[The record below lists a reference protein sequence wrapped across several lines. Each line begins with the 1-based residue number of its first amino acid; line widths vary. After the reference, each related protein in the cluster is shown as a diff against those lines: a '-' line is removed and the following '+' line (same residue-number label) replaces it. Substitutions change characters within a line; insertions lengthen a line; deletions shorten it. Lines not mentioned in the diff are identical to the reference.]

1 MMRKRLFFNL
11 ILIAA
16 TTILATTAGCKDYD
30 DDILRLESSLATK
43 TAVEAA
49 IAELNSLKADL
60 KDLEGQSDVTEAVAK
75 AKSEAIDAAVAEA
88 QRLLNNKSG
97 NYEGTL
103 EDLAALIM
111 VLNGDISALEGEI
124 DSAAVE
130 IATNKAAIA
139 LQQSVLDKY
148 LLLAGDD
155 NLITT
160 INEVKQELS
169 VVEGKLTSAL
179 TALAEAKEDIAA
191 TEAAIA
197 GIKSNITT
205 LSAKIDAIDEALN
218 MLNFATIN
226 SMITGISFNYQA
238 GATPVGREL
247 RFKSPTAKVS
257 GLFGEG
263 LPGEITF
270 IEGNRVKDN
279 LATIEVKV
287 SPAGANLS
295 KMTDKIYL
303 IRRDGNNEVNSY
315 IKVQSAERSTALRA
329 APTETGL
336 WNITFK
342 MPPSA
347 DIAELGQL
355 IEDEEGSF
363 LFALAVESSANQ
375 EERYVISD
383 FVITMDIE
391 PISPI
396 YNCTETESLN
406 FSVGSNDSFVSH
418 KQIRNRHKQSETGTA
433 APVDQRWKGA
443 GWTESEETE
452 SDTNDNRS
460 SAAEQFFPVEVGKSF
475 SLRLDEPEEGILAY
489 MVLLDEDWAVENP
502 PAEWNRWSSYSY
514 QGINRVYWADETAEL
529 KINTV
534 SAVGDNIGFR
544 IVAVNYDGTLV
555 DPDGK
560 SFYVTVGA
568 ESTEWGSVSSSVM
581 AQNPNETK
589 AINTS
594 SEPVDITLSKLTG
607 AVSYEWITDE
617 ADNEA
622 ATNPAFFIR
631 LTDQDDQELFKTT
644 AASGAV
650 GAGVD
655 FSKAVKLQS
664 RPAENDWLAYID
676 NKTYKGR
683 LRIKNSS
690 GNLLAEMQVS
700 FKKILPTVAPEG
712 FSEKTGQFTD
722 DLYNGYLI
730 PATTTDGGVT
740 WVESWKAE
748 PGATH
753 GMMKL
758 DQLFNFG
765 SGKVANFETDFADSK
780 RDGDEIVP
788 VTVIGDGT
796 LAVASEFIDNVTS
809 HIATVRYN
817 WGKISTANPDAD
829 YMVAVKEYRAIYSNI
844 YNQTYSWGWATHEQL
859 DLDPEEDELP
869 YSTEVT
875 YGAGTTDGGV
885 EIPAATVD
893 LAHIFGVSTRDSRY
907 SAPLSAPYRESL
919 TFAEENPVKLVT
931 TVSGLDEYFNA
942 SLSGTTITLTGKS
955 SAANP
960 TYDVPSTLII
970 KVIDMYG
977 NDIDIAL
984 PMTVKKR

>member
-16 TTILATTAGCKDYD
+16 TTILAITAGCKDYD
-30 DDILRLESSLATK
+30 DDILRLESNSATK
-43 TAVEAA
+43 TALEAA

-60 KDLEGQSDVTEAVAK
+60 EDLEGRSDVEEAVAM

-103 EDLAALIM
+103 EDLAALIT

-130 IATNKAAIA
+130 ITINSTAIA

-148 LLLAGDD
+148 LLVAGDD

-160 INEVKQELS
+160 INEVKQGLTE
-169 VVEGKLTSAL
+169 VEGKLTSAL
-179 TALAEAKEDIAA
+179 TALAAAEGDIAA
-191 TEAAIA
+191 AEAAIA
-197 GIKSNITT
+197 GIRTDITT
-205 LSAKIDAIDEALN
+205 LSARIDAIDEALN
-218 MLNFATIN
+218 MLNFASIN
-226 SMITGISFNYQA
+226 SMITEITFNYQ
-238 GATPVGREL
+238 TEPMPVGREL

-257 GLFGEG
+257 ELFGTG
-263 LPGEITF
+263 LPGEIEF
-270 IEGNRVKDN
+270 MEGIRVMDN

-287 SPAGANLS
+287 SPTNANLS
-295 KMTDKIYL
+295 RMIDKIYL

-315 IKVQSAERSTALRA
+315 IEVQSAERSTALRA
-329 APTETGL
+329 APSETGL

-347 DIAELGQL
+347 DITELGQL

-391 PISPI
+391 PISPV
-396 YNCTETESLN
+396 YNCSETERLY

-418 KQIRNRHKQSETGTA
+418 KQIRNRYMQSETGTA
-433 APVDQRWKGA
+433 APADQRWKGT
-443 GWTESEETE
+443 GWTELEETE
-452 SDTNDNRS
+452 SDDKDNRTGT
-460 SAAEQFFPVEVGKSF
+460 AVRFFPVEVGKSF

-489 MVLLDEDWAVENP
+489 KVLLDKDWAVENL

-568 ESTEWGSVSSSVM
+568 ESTEWGSVSSPVM
-581 AQNPNETK
+581 AQNPNEAAATD
-589 AINTS
+589 TS
-594 SEPVDITLSKLTG
+594 SEPVDITLNKLTG

-631 LTDQDDQELFKTT
+631 LIDEYNNPLFTTT
-644 AASGAV
+644 AASGTV

-664 RPAENDWLAYID
+664 KPAVNDWLAYID
-676 NKTYKGR
+676 NKTYNGR

-730 PATTTDGGVT
+730 PATTADGGVT
-740 WVESWKAE
+740 WVETWSAL

-753 GMMKL
+753 GMMML

-765 SGKVANFETDFADSK
+765 SGKVANFETAFADSK
-780 RDGDEIVP
+780 RDGEEIVP

-796 LAVASEFIDNVTS
+796 LTVASEFIDNVTS

-859 DLDPEEDELP
+859 NLNPEEDELP

-885 EIPAATVD
+885 TIPPATVE

-919 TFAEENPVKLVT
+919 TFAENPVKLVT

-942 SLSGTTITLTGKS
+942 SLSGTTVTLTGKS

-977 NDIDIAL
+977 NNIDIAL